1 MAGSRRLGSLRD
13 IPCRMPAHSNKSK
26 QASRS
31 QRSCTALL
39 LNLMFPAGLAGCGLP
54 ISDKSPSLDSHSS
67 VDRLPLSKQ
76 GPSLGNN
83 SATPVTP
90 TMNSIPLA
98 LGNETGA
105 ASGRETV
112 PGGDRPH
119 AMPVPS
125 SEQEHPVEG
134 LVVPELMAQKLNS
147 PNVRVR
153 LRVLDTWANEASPG
167 AVDPFVRAFED
178 KDERVPARAQQLIEQ
193 GMARNRVTSDK

>member
-13 IPCRMPAHSNKSK
+13 IPCRMPANSNKSK

-39 LNLMFPAGLAGCGLP
+39 LNLMFLAGLAGCGQS

-112 PGGDRPH
+112 PGGDRTH

-134 LVVPELMAQKLNS
+134 LVVPELMAQKLIS

-153 LRVLDTWANEASPG
+153 LRALDTWANEAP
-167 AVDPFVRAFED
+167 R
-178 KDERVPARAQQLIEQ
+178 ERLIYLSWPSKIRTNES
-193 GMARNRVTSDK
+193 RRDRSN